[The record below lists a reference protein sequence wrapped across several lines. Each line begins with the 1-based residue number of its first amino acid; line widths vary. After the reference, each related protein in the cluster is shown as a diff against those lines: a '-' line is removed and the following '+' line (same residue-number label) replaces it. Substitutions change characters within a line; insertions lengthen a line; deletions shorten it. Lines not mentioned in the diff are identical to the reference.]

1 MKKGISIGLI
11 VAVLCMSFIGVKAAE
26 SWLWPT
32 GKAYG
37 YSSIT
42 SSYGYRTYNNKNHN
56 GIDCA
61 VPQGTQILASR
72 SGRVLESSSDS
83 SRGNYIVI
91 DHGDGYQTVYM
102 HLSQRNVSS
111 GSQVHRGQ
119 VIGLAGRTGSA
130 SGVHLHFE
138 IKFNGS
144 YFNPN
149 PADYPIQGSVVNG
162 QRGTVFYAFDVQ
174 GGIGTVEYSKNG
186 ITNPNQILQKGSRGA
201 SVMEL
206 QYSLNLLMGTDLNVD
221 GIYGTKTVDA
231 VKQFQSYYGLKA
243 DGIAG
248 QNTNN
253 KINELLKGTKKT
265 VILQIGVPVMWVD
278 GVSQAMEAVPI
289 KENGRTLLPIRAVME
304 AFDASVLWNGEEESV
319 TITRKET
326 EVKFWIGSTTIYRN
340 GEKYLLDTAPVIRNG
355 RSYLPVR
362 FVAESV
368 GLSVDWNEATQTVI
382 IEGERMNE

>member
-1 MKKGISIGLI
+1 MKKGISIWLI
-11 VAVLCMSFIGVKAAE
+11 FAVLWLSFIRVNAEE

-37 YSSIT
+37 YSYIT

-61 VPQGTQILASR
+61 VPQGTQVLASR
-72 SGRVLESSSDS
+72 SGRVLESSSDK

-111 GSQVHRGQ
+111 GSQVYRGQ
-119 VIGLAGRTGSA
+119 VIGLAGKTGSA

-138 IKFNGS
+138 IKRNGS
-144 YFNPN
+144 YYNPN

-162 QRGTVFYAFDVQ
+162 QRGTIFYAFDVQ
-174 GGIGTVEYSKNG
+174 GGMGTVEFSKNG
-186 ITNPNQILQKGSRGA
+186 ITNPNQVLQSGSTGV

-206 QYSLNLLMGTDLNVD
+206 QYSLNILMGTDLTVD

-231 VKQFQSYYGLKA
+231 VKQFQSYYGLPA

-248 QNTNN
+248 RNTNN
-253 KINELLKGTKKT
+253 KINALLKGTKKT
-265 VILQIGVPVMWVD
+265 VTLQIGVPVMWVD
-278 GVSQAMEAVPI
+278 GVSQEMDAAPM
-289 KENGRTLLPIRAVME
+289 KENGRTLLPIRALME
-304 AFDASVLWNGEEESV
+304 AFDASVTWNGAEESV
-319 TITRKET
+319 TITRNGS
-326 EVKFWIGSTTIYRN
+326 EVIFWIGSTTAYRN
-340 GEKYLLDTAPVIRNG
+340 GERVFLDAAPVILNG

-362 FVAESV
+362 FVAESLGLTV
-368 GLSVDWNEATQTVI
+368 GWNEANQTVI
-382 IEGERMNE
+382 IEGERMN